1 MTSSVRAACDWGV
14 FGQSLTADAR
24 GIEGWRAVAGDVVR
38 GWGASPDAVEL
49 VRLGVSELI
58 SNVVRHVGDQPRC
71 YLRIVL
77 IGSEVTVQVFD
88 RSVRIP
94 VIGAAPDWD
103 AEDGRGLWMLRE
115 MATRFG
121 CERTRRGRGKIVW
134 FSCDLSRGCH
144 AP

>member
-1 MTSSVRAACDWGV
+1 MTSSVGARYDWGV
-14 FGQSLTADAR
+14 FGQSLTADPR

-38 GWGASPDAVEL
+38 HWGGSPDAVEL

-58 SNVVRHVGDQPRC
+58 SNVVRHVGDRPRC

-94 VIGAAPDWD
+94 VIGTAPCWD

-134 FSCDLSRGCH
+134 FTCDLSGGGR
-144 AP
+144 

>member
-1 MTSSVRAACDWGV
+1 MVRAWG
-14 FGQSLTADAR
+14 GSR
-24 GIEGWRAVAGDVVR
+24 
-38 GWGASPDAVEL
+38 DAVEL
-49 VRLGVSELI
+49 VRLGVSELL
-58 SNVVRHVGDQPRC
+58 SNVLRHVGDQPRC

-134 FSCDLSRGCH
+134 FSCDLSGGCH